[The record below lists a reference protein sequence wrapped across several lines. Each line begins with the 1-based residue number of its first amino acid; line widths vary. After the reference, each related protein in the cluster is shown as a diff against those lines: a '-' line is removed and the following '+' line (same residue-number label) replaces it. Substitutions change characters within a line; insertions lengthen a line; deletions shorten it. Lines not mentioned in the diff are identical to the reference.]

1 MPLGRKNR
9 GTTHLT
15 AKMQSLSD
23 SNKSTA
29 CHGATG
35 LHYWRRILVHKTGS
49 GSSQFFTMYCLASPD
64 SSLQQSE
71 KHSFLH
77 HL

>member
-1 MPLGRKNR
+1 MPLGRKYR

-15 AKMQSLSD
+15 AKQQSLSD

-35 LHYWRRILVHKTGS
+35 SHY
-49 GSSQFFTMYCLASPD
+49 
-64 SSLQQSE
+64 
-71 KHSFLH
+71 
-77 HL
+77 